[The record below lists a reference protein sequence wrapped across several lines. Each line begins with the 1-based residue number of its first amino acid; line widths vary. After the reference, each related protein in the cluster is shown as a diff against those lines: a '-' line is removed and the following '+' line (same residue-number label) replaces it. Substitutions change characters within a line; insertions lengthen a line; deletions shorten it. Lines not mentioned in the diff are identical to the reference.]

1 MKSVSKRVS
10 IAMSAAALT
19 ITISLMNHPPV
30 MAGFKQ
36 MGDVIAQALNRPQIK
51 LNLSAE
57 KQIVSQDQKGQKTV
71 TWKALAGKVTVNP
84 GDVLRY
90 IVTGRNEGDRL
101 AKKFV
106 VTQPIPK
113 QMAYVLGS
121 ATNNGNAKTTYSID
135 NGKSFV
141 ETPTVQVRL
150 ANGQVET
157 RPAPAEAYT
166 HIRWNFG
173 DAKPKAMVNAM
184 YQVKVR

>member
-1 MKSVSKRVS
+1 MKLVSKRVS

-19 ITISLMNHPPV
+19 MTLSLMNHAPV

-36 MGDVIAQALNRPQIK
+36 MGAVIAQALNRPQVK

-57 KQIVSQDQKGQKTV
+57 KQIVSQDQNGQKTI

-90 IVTGRNEGDRL
+90 SVTGHNEGDRV

-113 QMAYVLGS
+113 PMMYVLGT
-121 ATNNGNAKTTYSID
+121 ATNSSNAKTTYSID

-141 ETPTVQVRL
+141 ESPTIQVKL

-173 DAKPKAMVNAM
+173 DTNPKGTVNAK

>member
-1 MKSVSKRVS
+1 MKSVSKHVS

-19 ITISLMNHPPV
+19 VTLSLVNHTPV

-36 MGDVIAQALNRPQIK
+36 MGEVIAQALNRPQIK

-57 KQIVSQDQKGQKTV
+57 KQIVSQDQKGQKMV
-71 TWKALAGKVTVNP
+71 SWKALSGKVTVNP

-90 IVTGRNEGDRL
+90 TVTGQNEGDRV

-113 QMAYVLGS
+113 QMIYVLGS
-121 ATNNGNAKTTYSID
+121 ATNSSNAKTTYSID

-141 ETPTVQVRL
+141 ENPTIQVRL
-150 ANGQVET
+150 PNGQVET

-166 HIRWNFG
+166 HLRWQFG
-173 DAKPKAMVNAM
+173 DANPKAMVNAK

>member
-1 MKSVSKRVS
+1 MKPVSKRVS
-10 IAMSAAALT
+10 IVMSAAALT
-19 ITISLMNHPPV
+19 VTMALVNHAPV

-36 MGDVIAQALNRPQIK
+36 MGAVIAQALNRPQIK

-57 KQIVSQDQKGQKTV
+57 KQIVSQDQKGQKMIS
-71 TWKALAGKVTVNP
+71 WKALAGKVTVNP

-90 IVTGRNEGDRL
+90 TVTGRNEGDRP

-113 QMAYVLGS
+113 QMIYVLGS
-121 ATNNGNAKTTYSID
+121 ATNNSNAKTTYSID

-141 ETPTVQVRL
+141 EKPTVQIRL

-173 DAKPKAMVNAM
+173 DANPKATVNAM